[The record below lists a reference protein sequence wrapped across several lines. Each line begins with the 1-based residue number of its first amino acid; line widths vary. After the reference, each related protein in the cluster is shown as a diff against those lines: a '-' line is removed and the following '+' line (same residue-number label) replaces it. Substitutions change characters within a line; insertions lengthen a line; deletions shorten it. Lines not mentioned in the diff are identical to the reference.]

1 MTLAVRRLF
10 RVFSNSPEQNGRNTS
25 YSRRTGERV
34 REIERVLSPFHTLSP
49 SRKPTWTE
57 IKAAQKP
64 LLKWLLLFFVVFI
77 VVICDSYTAD
87 LLDKVRETR
96 EYRERG
102 ERERDER
109 VKGTRRDRKRRESI
123 GNEESSPLSRLF
135 H

>member
-1 MTLAVRRLF
+1 MTLAVRKLF

-25 YSRRTGERV
+25 YSKLTGERE
-34 REIERVLSPFHTLSP
+34 RETESVLSPFHTLSH

-102 ERERDER
+102 ELCVIADLSEHAEQL
-109 VKGTRRDRKRRESI
+109 
-123 GNEESSPLSRLF
+123 EEKVASLSGEASQNSLR
-135 H
+135 